1 MKGAITVRGERNCHI
16 LLVLNMSNER
26 ALVHLCD
33 FIPMKPDTLGCLATK
48 VEEDILGI
56 GGPFHSSPGQ

>member
-1 MKGAITVRGERNCHI
+1 
-16 LLVLNMSNER
+16 MSNER